1 MEMESQKTSAYAARK
16 FGRDAALALAMASA
30 GLGVS
35 LYMAPAPAYAIY
47 CSNCSTFY
55 QQMYEYAEAV
65 NTQLNTAQQLQTQ
78 IQQYD
83 NMIKQGMSLPSHMFN
98 TITGDLQRVASVYNS
113 AQSLGRNI
121 SNLDE
126 QFRQQFKGYDSYLN
140 SIGQGQNNMPQRY
153 RDWAQSGFDN
163 ARTAM
168 QAAGVN
174 TSTFEDENALLDQL
188 VSRSQSAIGRQQA
201 IQAGNEIAAQN
212 VQQLQKLR
220 DLVATQITLQGN
232 YMAQQNERQ
241 SVSDASEQQ
250 FRSRENTRGPSEGSD
265 YATYN
270 RFRTCRRSALAICN

>member
-16 FGRDAALALAMASA
+16 FGRGAALALAMASA

-83 NMIKQGMSLPSHMFN
+83 NMIKQGMSLPSRMFN

-174 TSTFEDENALLDQL
+174 TSTFEDE
-188 VSRSQSAIGRQQA
+188 
-201 IQAGNEIAAQN
+201 
-212 VQQLQKLR
+212 
-220 DLVATQITLQGN
+220 
-232 YMAQQNERQ
+232 
-241 SVSDASEQQ
+241 
-250 FRSRENTRGPSEGSD
+250 
-265 YATYN
+265 
-270 RFRTCRRSALAICN
+270 

>member
-1 MEMESQKTSAYAARK
+1 M
-16 FGRDAALALAMASA
+16 
-30 GLGVS
+30 
-35 LYMAPAPAYAIY
+35 
-47 CSNCSTFY
+47 
-55 QQMYEYAEAV
+55 
-65 NTQLNTAQQLQTQ
+65 NTAQQLQTQ

-83 NMIKQGMSLPSHMFN
+83 NMIKQGMSLPSRMFN

-174 TSTFEDENALLDQL
+174 TSTFEDENAMLDQL
-188 VSRSQSAIGRQQA
+188 VSRSQSAVGRQQA

-250 FRSRENTRGPSEGSD
+250 FRSRENTRGLSEG
-265 YATYN
+265 
-270 RFRTCRRSALAICN
+270 F

>member
-1 MEMESQKTSAYAARK
+1 
-16 FGRDAALALAMASA
+16 
-30 GLGVS
+30 
-35 LYMAPAPAYAIY
+35 
-47 CSNCSTFY
+47 
-55 QQMYEYAEAV
+55 
-65 NTQLNTAQQLQTQ
+65 
-78 IQQYD
+78 
-83 NMIKQGMSLPSHMFN
+83 MSLPSRMFN

-174 TSTFEDENALLDQL
+174 TSTFEDENAMLDQL
-188 VSRSQSAIGRQQA
+188 VSRSQSAVGRQQA

-232 YMAQQNERQ
+232 YTAQQNERQ

-250 FRSRENTRGPSEGSD
+250 FRSRENTRGPSEG
-265 YATYN
+265 
-270 RFRTCRRSALAICN
+270 F

>member
-1 MEMESQKTSAYAARK
+1 MEIESQILSISSLRK
-16 FGRDAALALAMASA
+16 FGRSAALALAIAS
-30 GLGVS
+30 LGVGP
-35 LYMAPAPAYAIY
+35 YMAPTPAYAIY

-83 NMIKQGMSLPSHMFN
+83 NMIKQGMSLPSRMFN
-98 TITGDLQRVASVYNS
+98 SITGDLQRVASVYNS

-174 TSTFEDENALLDQL
+174 TSTFEDENAMLDQL
-188 VSRSQSAIGRQQA
+188 VSRSQSAVGRQQA

-250 FRSRENTRGPSEGSD
+250 FRSRENTRGPSEG
-265 YATYN
+265 
-270 RFRTCRRSALAICN
+270 F

>member
-1 MEMESQKTSAYAARK
+1 MELESQKMSAYAALK
-16 FGRDAALALAMASA
+16 FGRGAALALAMASA
-30 GLGVS
+30 SLGVS

-83 NMIKQGMSLPSHMFN
+83 NMIKQGMSLPSRMFN

-140 SIGQGQNNMPQRY
+140 LIGQGQNNMPQRY

-174 TSTFEDENALLDQL
+174 TSTFEDENAMLDQL
-188 VSRSQSAIGRQQA
+188 VSRSQSAVGRQQA

-250 FRSRENTRGPSEGSD
+250 FRSRENTRGPSEG
-265 YATYN
+265 
-270 RFRTCRRSALAICN
+270 F

>member
-1 MEMESQKTSAYAARK
+1 MELESQKMSAYAALK
-16 FGRDAALALAMASA
+16 FGRGAALALAMASA

-83 NMIKQGMSLPSHMFN
+83 NMIKQGMSLPSRMFN

-153 RDWAQSGFDN
+153 RDWPAAPPASRLRCSTPSHRQRLRRCAKPNSWRSTM
-163 ARTAM
+163 ARQAPAAAARVLRSAPAPLRRTARRWFRAPGRQGSLGSLR
-168 QAAGVN
+168 QAA
-174 TSTFEDENALLDQL
+174 
-188 VSRSQSAIGRQQA
+188 
-201 IQAGNEIAAQN
+201 
-212 VQQLQKLR
+212 
-220 DLVATQITLQGN
+220 
-232 YMAQQNERQ
+232 
-241 SVSDASEQQ
+241 
-250 FRSRENTRGPSEGSD
+250 
-265 YATYN
+265 
-270 RFRTCRRSALAICN
+270 

>member
-16 FGRDAALALAMASA
+16 FGRGAALALAMASA

-83 NMIKQGMSLPSHMFN
+83 NMIKQGMSLPSRMFN

-174 TSTFEDENALLDQL
+174 TSTFEDENAMLDQL
-188 VSRSQSAIGRQQA
+188 VSRSQSAVGRQQA

-232 YMAQQNERQ
+232 YMAKQTEQEA
-241 SVSDASEQQ
+241 VKDAASER
-250 FRSRENTRGPSEGSD
+250 FWGGTDTPGPSKG
-265 YATYN
+265 
-270 RFRTCRRSALAICN
+270 F

>member
-1 MEMESQKTSAYAARK
+1 
-16 FGRDAALALAMASA
+16 
-30 GLGVS
+30 
-35 LYMAPAPAYAIY
+35 
-47 CSNCSTFY
+47 
-55 QQMYEYAEAV
+55 
-65 NTQLNTAQQLQTQ
+65 QLNTAQQLQTQ

-83 NMIKQGMSLPSHMFN
+83 NMIKQGMSLPSRMFN

-174 TSTFEDENALLDQL
+174 TSTFEDENAMLDQL
-188 VSRSQSAIGRQQA
+188 VSRSQSAVGRQQA

-250 FRSRENTRGPSEGSD
+250 FRSRENTRGPSEG
-265 YATYN
+265 
-270 RFRTCRRSALAICN
+270 F

>member
-1 MEMESQKTSAYAARK
+1 MKMESQKTSAYVARK
-16 FGRDAALALAMASA
+16 LRLGAALALTVANAS
-30 GLGVS
+30 LGIS
-35 LYMAPAPAYAIY
+35 LYISPAPAYAIY
-47 CSNCSTFY
+47 CSNCSTFS

-83 NMIKQGMSLPSHMFN
+83 NMLKQGMSLPSRMFN
-98 TITGDLQRVASVYNS
+98 TITGDLQRVASVYSS

-121 SNLDE
+121 TNLNE
-126 QFRQQFKGYDSYLN
+126 QFHQQFKGYDSYLN
-140 SIGQGQNNMPQRY
+140 SIGQGQHNMPQRY
-153 RDWAQSGFDN
+153 RNWAQSGFDN

-168 QAAGVN
+168 QAAGLN
-174 TSTFEDENALLDQL
+174 TSTFEEENAMLDQL

-232 YMAQQNERQ
+232 YMAKQTEQKAVKNA
-241 SVSDASEQQ
+241 ASEK
-250 FRSRENTRGPSEGSD
+250 FWEGTDAPGPSKG
-265 YATYN
+265 
-270 RFRTCRRSALAICN
+270 F

>member
-16 FGRDAALALAMASA
+16 FGRGAALALAMAST

-83 NMIKQGMSLPSHMFN
+83 NMIKQGMSLPSRMFN

-174 TSTFEDENALLDQL
+174 TRTFEDENAMLDQL
-188 VSRSQSAIGRQQA
+188 VSRSQSAVGRQQA

-250 FRSRENTRGPSEGSD
+250 FRSRENTRGPSEG
-265 YATYN
+265 
-270 RFRTCRRSALAICN
+270 F

>member
-1 MEMESQKTSAYAARK
+1 
-16 FGRDAALALAMASA
+16 
-30 GLGVS
+30 
-35 LYMAPAPAYAIY
+35 
-47 CSNCSTFY
+47 
-55 QQMYEYAEAV
+55 
-65 NTQLNTAQQLQTQ
+65 
-78 IQQYD
+78 
-83 NMIKQGMSLPSHMFN
+83 
-98 TITGDLQRVASVYNS
+98 VASVYNS

-140 SIGQGQNNMPQRY
+140 SIGQGQNNMSQRY

-174 TSTFEDENALLDQL
+174 TRTFEDENAMLDQL
-188 VSRSQSAIGRQQA
+188 VSRSQSAVGRQQA

-250 FRSRENTRGPSEGSD
+250 FRSRENTRGPSEG
-265 YATYN
+265 
-270 RFRTCRRSALAICN
+270 F

>member
-1 MEMESQKTSAYAARK
+1 
-16 FGRDAALALAMASA
+16 
-30 GLGVS
+30 
-35 LYMAPAPAYAIY
+35 
-47 CSNCSTFY
+47 
-55 QQMYEYAEAV
+55 
-65 NTQLNTAQQLQTQ
+65 

-83 NMIKQGMSLPSHMFN
+83 NMIKQGMSLPSRMFN

-174 TSTFEDENALLDQL
+174 TRTFEDENAMLDQL
-188 VSRSQSAIGRQQA
+188 VSRSQSAVGRQQA

-220 DLVATQITLQGN
+220 D
-232 YMAQQNERQ
+232 
-241 SVSDASEQQ
+241 
-250 FRSRENTRGPSEGSD
+250 
-265 YATYN
+265 
-270 RFRTCRRSALAICN
+270 

>member
-1 MEMESQKTSAYAARK
+1 MRYSVWKWNRKTSAYAARK
-16 FGRDAALALAMASA
+16 FGRGAALALAMASA

-83 NMIKQGMSLPSHMFN
+83 NMIKQGMSLPSRMFN

-140 SIGQGQNNMPQRY
+140 SIGQGQNNMSQRY

-174 TSTFEDENALLDQL
+174 TRTFEDENAMLDQL
-188 VSRSQSAIGRQQA
+188 VSRSQSAVGRQR
-201 IQAGNEIAAQN
+201 GH
-212 VQQLQKLR
+212 
-220 DLVATQITLQGN
+220 
-232 YMAQQNERQ
+232 
-241 SVSDASEQQ
+241 S
-250 FRSRENTRGPSEGSD
+250 SRERDCGAERAAAPEAARSGGHANHPARQLHG
-265 YATYN
+265 AAK
-270 RFRTCRRSALAICN
+270 RTTVR